1 MLPSGVSMLWES
13 CDPEPALRERFGFDG
28 LDAVAEWVTAALA
41 GTWDVTVRE
50 CPRLAISD
58 QNVIAW
64 AASDRGDL
72 VVKWSRDTAR
82 FARLDTSTS
91 MLRTLDRRGVPVA
104 APLATRDG
112 RERVVLAG
120 PLGDLSVT
128 VLPELHGDWLDVG
141 DLAAVHSAGAWL
153 AKLHAAF
160 PPAPGGSTS
169 PLRPRLETWLETS
182 DRGLVPTAS
191 ARLSALLTRVP
202 PLEDAPQF
210 VHNDFRAANLL
221 TRDSEVVGVLD
232 FDEVAV
238 DHRVGDL
245 AKACVYLGTR
255 FTDWRPTPPAVRT
268 ALREGYESVRPLSP
282 GEAHWLEVFVLWQA
296 LMAVPGP
303 EDPGGWAAAV

>member
-1 MLPSGVSMLWES
+1 MLWES

-28 LDAVAEWVTAALA
+28 LDAAAEWVTAALA
-41 GTWDVTVRE
+41 RTWDVTVRA
-50 CPRLAISD
+50 CPRLAVSD

-91 MLRTLDRRGVPVA
+91 LLRTLERRGVPVA
-104 APLATRDG
+104 APLPARDG

-120 PLGDLSVT
+120 PLGDLSVA
-128 VLPELHGDWLDVG
+128 VLPELSGDWLDVG
-141 DLAAVHSAGAWL
+141 DPAAVRSAGAWL
-153 AKLHAAF
+153 ARLHAAF
-160 PPAPGGSTS
+160 PAAPGGDTT
-169 PLRPRLETWLETS
+169 PLRPRLEAWLATS
-182 DRGLVPTAS
+182 DHGFVPTAS
-191 ARLSALLTRVP
+191 ARLSALLAGAP

-210 VHNDFRAANLL
+210 VHHDFRAANLL

-238 DHRVGDL
+238 DHRVADL

-268 ALREGYESVRPLSP
+268 ALRAGYESVRPLSP
-282 GEAHWLEVFVLWQA
+282 EEAHWLEVLVLWHA
-296 LMAVPGP
+296 LVAVPGP
-303 EDPGGWAAAV
+303 GDPGGWAAAV